1 MVPDWFPFNDGM
13 VVKTTLFLP
22 NKVLKQGGVLSNRIE
37 TWFSLHSR
45 DLLDLFGPRYMISP
59 DILRHFHQG
68 WQQKKTIENMSKA
81 QLDKDMKST
90 IARTLALKDKDVPM
104 NLDV

>member
-1 MVPDWFPFNDGM
+1 
-13 VVKTTLFLP
+13 
-22 NKVLKQGGVLSNRIE
+22 
-37 TWFSLHSR
+37 
-45 DLLDLFGPRYMISP
+45 
-59 DILRHFHQG
+59 
-68 WQQKKTIENMSKA
+68 MSKA